1 MSKYGMTDSGKRQ
14 SFGKGM
20 AIRDTADDKPRPD
33 LISPFAEERQ
43 GHWLR
48 MGAAKYAERNWENGM
63 PFSRCVAS
71 LKRHL
76 MKYQQGKRDE
86 DHLAAIMFNAMA
98 LIHYEEMIE
107 RGRLPAELERH
118 AELPAGPS
126 GEEARRTAK
135 SRKRPP
141 DQRPAPARGRRTRPW
156 LTDCK
161 LSRPA
166 PPQRQPAGLRGPGDD
181 RHAARLPRN
190 HPDRLVPLGLRL
202 EAGLA
207 AAALLHRDQA
217 EATPSGPNS
226 RPKLKH
232 NIPMEELLFH
242 APEPGQGE
250 GLVRASGSSG
260 LNLPFKKCLVP
271 LAHNWAFE
279 SSS

>member
-48 MGAAKYAERNWENGM
+48 MGAAKYAERNWEKGM

-107 RGRLPAELERH
+107 RGVLPRTQRH
-118 AELPAGPS
+118 AELPA
-126 GEEARRTAK
+126 EEATWLKPTQAWSILTAISWRRSTW
-135 SRKRPP
+135 RPP
-141 DQRPAPARGRRTRPW
+141 AYRLATTNRFRSPSCRLNSDIRPLEGVRPFYTTIRPEHPERQRRGRATSTASRWRT
-156 LTDCK
+156 
-161 LSRPA
+161 
-166 PPQRQPAGLRGPGDD
+166 
-181 RHAARLPRN
+181 
-190 HPDRLVPLGLRL
+190 
-202 EAGLA
+202 
-207 AAALLHRDQA
+207 
-217 EATPSGPNS
+217 
-226 RPKLKH
+226 
-232 NIPMEELLFH
+232 
-242 APEPGQGE
+242 
-250 GLVRASGSSG
+250 
-260 LNLPFKKCLVP
+260 
-271 LAHNWAFE
+271 
-279 SSS
+279 